1 MDGIPV
7 NVDDIDALAQTL
19 DAGSAKDSLNSL
31 VTAMRTAISVGESAV
46 SVWVEG
52 SLPDMF
58 KDTFE
63 PEPAPEAH
71 GTGQQYHV
79 YLKIGR

>member
-7 NVDDIDALAQTL
+7 NVDDMDALAQTL
-19 DAGSAKDSLNSL
+19 DAGSVKDSLNSL
-31 VTAMRTAISVGESAV
+31 VTAMRTAISAGESAV
-46 SVWVEG
+46 NVWVEG

-63 PEPAPEAH
+63 PETH
-71 GTGQQYHV
+71 GTSHQYRVH
-79 YLKIGR
+79 LKIGRL